1 MTEPLRLLIVDRHQL
16 FRECLAAV
24 LDLPEGGFRVEI
36 ASLAGIGGIAG
47 SASIGGMAPV
57 AADLAETVLGLLAAR
72 PFDVLLVGL
81 DLPGLPSAAGLI
93 RQAAARSPETQVVV
107 LGSAAADDEIVACL
121 EAGARGYV
129 LREQS
134 LDELRTA
141 IERVAAGE
149 TLVPP
154 EIAHRL
160 FGRLG
165 ELGREGRRR
174 RRLEFLD
181 LTAREIQILGLIAQ
195 DLRNQEIADRLC
207 LSVHT
212 VKNHVHNM
220 LERLELTTRAE
231 VVKYARDRGW
241 LSSPSASP
249 SPTVVRPGSGP
260 AER

>member
-1 MTEPLRLLIVDRHQL
+1 MAEPLRLLILDAHQL

-24 LDLPEGGFRVEI
+24 LDLPEGGFQVEI
-36 ASLAGIGGIAG
+36 A
-47 SASIGGMAPV
+47 PV
-57 AADLAETVLGLLAAR
+57 GPDLAEPALARLAIR
-72 PFDVLLVGL
+72 RFDVLLIGI
-81 DLPGLPSAAGLI
+81 DLPGPLSAAGLI
-93 RQAAARSPETQVVV
+93 RQAAARWPETRAIV
-107 LGSAAADDEIVACL
+107 LGSAATNDEIVACL

-134 LDELRTA
+134 LGELRTA

-149 TLVPP
+149 TVVTP

-165 ELGREGRRR
+165 ALGRESRRR
-174 RRLEFLD
+174 RRLDFLD

-195 DLRNQEIADRLC
+195 GLRNQEIADRLF

-231 VVKYARDRGW
+231 AVKYARDRGW
-241 LSSPSASP
+241 LARSSSPALP
-249 SPTVVRPGSGP
+249 
-260 AER
+260 

>member
-1 MTEPLRLLIVDRHQL
+1 VFYFPLPEHERGKMDEPLHLLIVDSHLL

-24 LDLPEGGFRVEI
+24 FSAAEGGFRVEI
-36 ASLAGIGGIAG
+36 APGWDTAEPALAR
-47 SASIGGMAPV
+47 
-57 AADLAETVLGLLAAR
+57 LAAGR
-72 PFDVLLVGL
+72 FDVLLVGL
-81 DLPGLPSAAGLI
+81 DLPGATGLI
-93 RQAAARSPETQVVV
+93 QQAVSRCPEIRVVV
-107 LGSAAADDEIVACL
+107 LGSAESDGEVVACL

-134 LDELRTA
+134 LAELKSA
-141 IERVAAGE
+141 IERVARGE
-149 TLVPP
+149 TVVTP

-165 ELGREGRRR
+165 ELGRESRRQ
-174 RRLEFLD
+174 RRLEFLE
-181 LTAREIQILGLIAQ
+181 LTPREIEILGLIAK

-220 LERLELTTRAE
+220 LERLGLETRAE
-231 VVKYARDRGW
+231 AVQYARDRGW
-241 LSSPSASP
+241 LPRLRSPE
-249 SPTVVRPGSGP
+249 

>member
-1 MTEPLRLLIVDRHQL
+1 MDEPLRLLIVDSHQL

-24 LDLPEGGFRVEI
+24 FTAADEGFRVEI
-36 ASLAGIGGIAG
+36 APGCDTAEPALAR
-47 SASIGGMAPV
+47 
-57 AADLAETVLGLLAAR
+57 LAVR
-72 PFDVLLVGL
+72 RFDVLLVGL
-81 DLPGLPSAAGLI
+81 DLPGAAGLI
-93 RQAAARSPETQVVV
+93 RQAAARWPEVRAVV
-107 LGSAAADDEIVACL
+107 LGSAEPDGEVVACL

-134 LDELRTA
+134 LDELKAA
-141 IERVAAGE
+141 IERVAKGE
-149 TLVPP
+149 TVVTP

-165 ELGREGRRR
+165 ELGRDSRRQ

-181 LTAREIQILGLIAQ
+181 LTPREIEILGLIAK

-220 LERLELTTRAE
+220 LEKLGLETRAE
-231 VVKYARDRGW
+231 AVKYARDRGW
-241 LSSPSASP
+241 LP
-249 SPTVVRPGSGP
+249 RLRP
-260 AER
+260 AEPER